1 MPRLIADNNM
11 APNNAKIMPIDV
23 LLPFEPMLNS
33 KKITTNW
40 LINTNSTHPIF
51 LAELGG
57 LVVGFTEFGILP

>member
-1 MPRLIADNNM
+1 M
-11 APNNAKIMPIDV
+11 APNNANIKPIDV

-40 LINTNSTHPIF
+40 LINTNSIHPIF
-51 LAELGG
+51 SAELGG